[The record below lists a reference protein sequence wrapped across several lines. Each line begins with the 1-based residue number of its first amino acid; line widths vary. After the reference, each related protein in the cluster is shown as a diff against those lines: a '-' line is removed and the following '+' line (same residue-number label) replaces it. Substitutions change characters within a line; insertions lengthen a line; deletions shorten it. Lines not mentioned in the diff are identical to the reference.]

1 MRSQRNLFLAL
12 SLFFGMTLIS
22 ACVPSMLGKQPAQDI
37 KEQLYIDARLDFA
50 IKHPLDWQRL
60 KIPVS
65 SPKYRADTV
74 RWQVK
79 YLGKLNHG
87 NGEMLIQSRLAD
99 PEKSLENLLSAY
111 LSNRPE
117 LKSSKVEN
125 FKHPAGPALKLLAHD
140 EKQGMLVIALKGQ
153 HRDFIVALDYPSNRF
168 DELLPIFQDIVNSF
182 VEIVRPETKEEQ

>member
-1 MRSQRNLFLAL
+1 MRSQRHLFLAL

-22 ACVPSMLGKQPAQDI
+22 ACVPSTLGKQPIRDI
-37 KEQLYIDARLDFA
+37 SEQLYIDARLDFA
-50 IKHPLDWQRL
+50 VKHPLDWQRL

-65 SPKYRADTV
+65 SPEYRTDTV

-99 PEKSLENLLSAY
+99 PQKKLPDLLNAY
-111 LSNRPE
+111 LSSQPE

-125 FKHPAGPALKLLAHD
+125 FKHPAGPALKLLGHD
-140 EKQGMLVIALKGQ
+140 EKQGMLAIALKGQ
-153 HRDFIVALDYPSNRF
+153 RRDFIIALDCPANHF
-168 DELLPIFQDIVNSF
+168 DELLPIFQDIVDSF
-182 VEIVRPETKEEQ
+182 VEIVRTEKGP

>member
-1 MRSQRNLFLAL
+1 MRSQRRSYLAL
-12 SLFFGMTLIS
+12 ILLLGATLIS
-22 ACVPSMLGKQPAQDI
+22 ACSPSMLGKQPTHDI
-37 KEQLYIDARLDFA
+37 SEQLYIDARLNFA

-60 KIPVS
+60 QSPVS

-87 NGEMLIQSRLAD
+87 NGEMLIQGRLAD
-99 PEKSLENLLSAY
+99 PEKSLENLLKAY
-111 LSNRPE
+111 LSDRSE
-117 LKSSKVEN
+117 LKSSKVES
-125 FKHPAGPALKLLAHD
+125 FKHPAGSALKLLAHD

-182 VEIVRPETKEEQ
+182 VEVVRPETKKES